1 MANIMTINELINSGK
16 VVKVFGID
24 HSGSRVSEMKC
35 RFGGNDGANY
45 FFTIGS
51 YPIYI
56 EEQHKLSTTVRF
68 CNKKFIYY
76 KSLGVDWFKSATRTW
91 FLDKQKAYEEAISR
105 IRKKKRALD
114 KIQMSLQIEL
124 SNFKNK

>member
-1 MANIMTINELINSGK
+1 MLGIMTINELINSRK
-16 VVKVFGID
+16 VVKVFGVD

-35 RFGGNDGANY
+35 RFGRNDGGNY

-56 EEQHKLSTTVRF
+56 EEQHKILALGF
-68 CNKKFIYY
+68 CNKKYIYY
-76 KSLGVDWFKSATRTW
+76 SSLGTDWFKSATRTW
-91 FLDKQKAYEEAISR
+91 FLDKQKAYEEAINR

-114 KIQMSLQIEL
+114 KKQMSLQIEL